1 MPMKDVMSKFKA
13 GTLRSGSGS
22 KVTSPKQAI
31 AIGLSYEGKAE
42 GGRVMG
48 TQTLSRLRSRGI
60 IGTGSHKCPGVQRH
74 SELARDKWEES

>member
-1 MPMKDVMSKFKA
+1 MPIRDVMSKFKA